1 MRSFQCRS
9 ILTIEQNMLLVST
22 PYDQGLVASI
32 KSLPH
37 SERKYDAGRKIWLV
51 DPKHAPTV
59 AQWIEGYL
67 GDKVSIPP
75 MPSVGITHV
84 KQYLRVRYIG
94 ACKARSDGTSSAFG
108 LLGDDWKIIFP
119 EQTLRDF
126 FDGSRATPGERESF
140 FSLLGISRSATPDEV
155 SNGFRRMAKQWHP
168 DVYHEENAAEIF
180 MKIKTAY
187 DILSD
192 SNKRARYEAGLALE
206 AMTVK
211 EPLPRSINE
220 TQYGYRCPLRSG
232 KILIE
237 GVNKLSMIEV
247 SKIFSWDDIVDNQG
261 RVLITSWPKGAKEP
275 VEEWL

>member
-1 MRSFQCRS
+1 MTTFRRRS

-22 PYDQGLVASI
+22 PFDQGLVASI

-59 AQWIEGYL
+59 AQWIESYL
-67 GDKVSIPP
+67 GDKVTIPTL
-75 MPSVGITHV
+75 PSVCVSTI
-84 KQYLRVRYIG
+84 KQYLRVRYVG
-94 ACKARSDGTSSAFG
+94 ACKPRSDGSSSAFG
-108 LLGDDWKIIFP
+108 LMGDDWKVIFP
-119 EQTLRDF
+119 EQVMRDF
-126 FDGSRATPGERESF
+126 FDGSRATPGERESY
-140 FSLLGISRSATPDEV
+140 FSLLGISRTSTKDEV
-155 SNGFRRMAKQWHP
+155 TNGFRRMAKLWHP
-168 DVYHEENAAEIF
+168 DTCHEENAADTF
-180 MKIKTAY
+180 MRIKAAY

-206 AMTVK
+206 AMTVTQ
-211 EPLPRSINE
+211 PLPRSVNE

-247 SKIFSWDDIVDNQG
+247 SKIFSWDDITDNQG

>member
-1 MRSFQCRS
+1 MNHFRRQS

-22 PYDQGLVASI
+22 PYDPSLVASI

-51 DPKHAPTV
+51 DPKHAPSV
-59 AQWIEGYL
+59 AGWIENYL
-67 GDKVSIPP
+67 GDKVAIPP
-75 MPSVGITHV
+75 MPSVRVTTI
-84 KQYLRVRYIG
+84 KQYLKVRYVG
-94 ACKARSDGTSSAFG
+94 ACKARSDGSSTAFG
-108 LLGDDWKIIFP
+108 LMGEDWKVIFP
-119 EQTLRDF
+119 EQVLRDF
-126 FDGSRATPGERESF
+126 FDGSMATPGERESF
-140 FSLLGISRSATPDEV
+140 FSLLGINRSATKEEV
-155 SNGFRRMAKQWHP
+155 TSGFRRMAKLWHP
-168 DVYHEENAAEIF
+168 DTCHEENAADIF
-180 MKIKTAY
+180 MRIKAAY

-206 AMTVK
+206 AMTFNPSSPHSV
-211 EPLPRSINE
+211 ND

-232 KILIE
+232 KILVE

-261 RVLITSWPKGAKEP
+261 RVLITSWPRGAKEP